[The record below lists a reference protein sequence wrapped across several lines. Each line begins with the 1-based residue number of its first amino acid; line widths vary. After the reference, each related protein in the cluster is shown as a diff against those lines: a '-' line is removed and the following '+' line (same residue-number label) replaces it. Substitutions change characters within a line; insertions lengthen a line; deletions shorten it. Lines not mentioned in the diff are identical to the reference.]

1 MTLRLG
7 WFSSARGQGSRRMFE
22 AVQQAI
28 AAGEFDAAIAVVF
41 SNRDRGEAET
51 TDSFFDLVEGA
62 GIPLVTRSSV
72 AYRRDVGGERSRPGE
87 PLPRWRIEYDR
98 LVDADL
104 AAHPFDV
111 GVLAGYMLI
120 FEREFVASHPLLNL
134 HPALPTGP
142 AGMWQEVIRALIREG
157 AEESGVM
164 LHLAVPEVDA
174 GPRVSYCRYTLRDE
188 EIDPLWAQLP
198 PPPGELDDEA
208 LDATALFAAVRER
221 SVARESPLVVATLA
235 EFAAG
240 KLRVEDGRIL
250 DPSGRPAEPA
260 DLTKQV
266 EARLATG
273 LGA

>member
-28 AAGEFDAAIAVVF
+28 AEGEFAAAIAVVF
-41 SNRDRGEAET
+41 SNRDRGEAEA

-72 AYRRDVGGERSRPGE
+72 AYRRGVGGERSRPGE

-157 AEESGVM
+157 AKESGVM

-174 GPRVSYCRYTLRDE
+174 GPRVSYCRYALRDE
-188 EIDPLWAQLP
+188 QLDPLWAQLP
-198 PPPGELDDEA
+198 APPGELDDEA

-221 SVARESPLVVATLA
+221 GVARESPLVVATLA